1 MGDRVMYEKE
11 SKAVSYFL
19 RHGKEKEKLNIN
31 SEGFM
36 NCDELIEVM
45 QKNKFPNFSFEILQ
59 QIVREDE
66 KGRYSF
72 NDADIQSMIRA
83 NQGHSIDVENL
94 KLDKKIPPVTLY
106 HGTSDRGFKGI
117 QKTGIQ
123 RMKRNHVHLTD
134 DIATATSVGMRHGS
148 EIIIAID
155 TRDMVKDKLDF
166 FRSENGVWL
175 TNFVD
180 IKYFKEIIRK

>member
-1 MGDRVMYEKE
+1 MYEKE
-11 SKAVSYFL
+11 SKALCYFL

-31 SEGFM
+31 PEGFI

-45 QKNKFPNFSFEILQ
+45 QKNKFPGFSFEILQ

-72 NDADIQSMIRA
+72 NDPDIQSMIRA
-83 NQGHSIDVENL
+83 NQGHSIEVKEL
-94 KLDKKIPPVTLY
+94 KLTKKIPPVTLF
-106 HGTSDRGFKGI
+106 HGTDERGFKGI

-134 DIATATSVGMRHGS
+134 DVNTASSVGIRHGS
-148 EIIIAID
+148 EVIIEID
-155 TRDMVKDKLDF
+155 TRDMVKDKVEF
-166 FRSENGVWL
+166 FLSDNGVWL

-180 IKYFKEIIRK
+180 IKYFKNITRKK